1 MSRPLRVQYSGAVY
15 HVTSRGNARQPIFWD
30 DADRDLL
37 LSTASRVISRYQWLC
52 HAYCLMDNHYHLLIE
67 TLQPNLSIGMR
78 QLNGLYT
85 QAFNRRHNRVG
96 HLLQGR
102 YAAILVEKQAHLLE
116 LCRYIVLNPLR
127 VKAERRVEN
136 WKWSSYRATAGL
148 APVPAFLTVDW
159 ILRQFGATRSEA
171 QARYRA
177 FVRAGV
183 GNRPWEQLR
192 GQIYLG
198 DDEFVKRHAQAP
210 AELTEVPRAQ
220 RLAMRPPLEEIFRTG
235 GSQAIALAYHEFG
248 YRMKE
253 MADFLGV
260 HYATVSRRLRQLE
273 GKPRGQSP
281 RAGSGLAIQHV
292 SRR

>member
-15 HVTSRGNARQPIFWD
+15 HVTSRGNARQPIFCD

-37 LSTASRVISRYQWLC
+37 LSTAARVISRYQWLC

-67 TLQPNLSIGMR
+67 TLQPSLSIGMR

-96 HLLQGR
+96 HLFQGR

-148 APVPAFLTVDW
+148 APVPGLLTVDW
-159 ILRQFGATRSEA
+159 ILRQFGATRREA

-220 RLAMRPPLEEIFRTG
+220 RLAVRPPLEEIFRTG
-235 GSQAIALAYHEFG
+235 GSQSIALAYHEYG

-260 HYATVSRRLRQLE
+260 HYATISRRLRQLE
-273 GKPRGQSP
+273 
-281 RAGSGLAIQHV
+281 ATGSGLAFQHV